1 MKLVLLMTGKTDEPW
16 LREGIAGYE
25 KRIAR
30 YSRFES
36 IILPDVKNT
45 ASMPAEKIKEKEG
58 ERILGALKADDYVV
72 LLDEH
77 GKAYTTLEM
86 ASFLS
91 SSGMIAKKRV
101 VFVIGGAWGFHESV
115 RARADHKLSLSK
127 LTFSHQLVRLLFAE
141 QLYRVLSVI
150 AGDPYHHE

>member
-1 MKLVLLMTGKTDEPW
+1 MKIVLLMIGKTDEAW

-36 IILPDVKNT
+36 LILPDIKSSGT
-45 ASMPAEKIKEKEG
+45 LPPALVKEKEG
-58 ERILGALKADDYVV
+58 EKILGMLKPDDHVV

-77 GKAYTTLEM
+77 GKTYSTLELASFMTTLLVT
-86 ASFLS
+86 S
-91 SSGMIAKKRV
+91 KKRL
-101 VFVIGGAWGFHESV
+101 VFIVGGAWGFHDKV
-115 RARADHKLSLSK
+115 MARADHNLSLSR